1 MNNLFS
7 FCQIVT
13 HKRKVLLARTIMDNN
28 KLFSYLPEG
37 FWPIPSYLT
46 EIFFSSFIAG
56 LFTWMCFGISVSVR
70 FLNFLNT
77 DAPKKAA
84 LIKITLLKRNA
95 QLAKMIQHL
104 VGVVFYT
111 EADDIDILS
120 TCIEWV
126 FQYLR
131 AHYNIESKDT
141 NFLKITDHIC
151 KSDMQPQVI
160 YKTFRTSF

>member
-1 MNNLFS
+1 MKGGEYQTWKAAS
-7 FCQIVT
+7 D
-13 HKRKVLLARTIMDNN
+13 HEDGKRIDEVADNDEE
-28 KLFSYLPEG
+28 KTAIDE
-37 FWPIPSYLT
+37 
-46 EIFFSSFIAG
+46 EA
-56 LFTWMCFGISVSVR
+56 
-70 FLNFLNT
+70 

-95 QLAKMIQHL
+95 QLAKIIQHL
-104 VGVVFYT
+104 VGFVFYT

-120 TCIEWV
+120 TSIEWV